1 MSIMFVIRRLIF
13 LVFVIW
19 AAATITFFIPRL
31 SDRNPVRQ
39 RLAQLAAQGGFA
51 STDIE
56 AMVRSYNTKFGLD
69 KTLLDQYFDYVGSLA
84 RGDLG
89 VSLYKY
95 PRTVLQLIMDAVPWT
110 LALLLVTT
118 ILSFIIG
125 NLLGAIAAWPRSPGW
140 LRTFAT
146 QFILLQG
153 VPPALLGVLL
163 L

>member
-1 MSIMFVIRRLIF
+1 MSIAFIFRRLIF

-19 AAATITFFIPRL
+19 AAATITFFIPRI
-31 SDRNPVRQ
+31 SNRNPVRQ
-39 RLAQLAAQGGFA
+39 RLAQLATTGGFS

-69 KTLLDQYFDYVGSLA
+69 KPLIEQYFDYVGSLA

-95 PRTVLQLIMDAVPWT
+95 PRTVLELIMDAVPWT
-110 LALLLVTT
+110 LALLLTTT

-125 NLLGAIAAWPRSPGW
+125 NLLG
-140 LRTFAT
+140 
-146 QFILLQG
+146 
-153 VPPALLGVLL
+153 
-163 L
+163 